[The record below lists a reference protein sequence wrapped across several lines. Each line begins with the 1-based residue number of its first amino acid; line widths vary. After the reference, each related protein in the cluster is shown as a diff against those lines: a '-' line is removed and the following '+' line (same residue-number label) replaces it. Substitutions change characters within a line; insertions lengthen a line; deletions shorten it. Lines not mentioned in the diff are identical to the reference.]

1 VICDGQGVPL
11 AVRLTGA
18 NRHDSKEALPL
29 VDAIPPLQGER
40 GRPRCRP
47 DCVLGDRAYDA
58 QAIRDGLRARTFTL
72 CWPCVER
79 GTAAAWDA
87 GAGWW
92 NGRLRG

>member
-1 VICDGQGVPL
+1 MICDGQGLPL

-18 NRHDSKEALPL
+18 NRHDSTEALPL

-40 GRPRCRP
+40 GRPGAVRTASSAIVRMTRRP
-47 DCVLGDRAYDA
+47 SVTVCAPA
-58 QAIRDGLRARTFTL
+58 TFTR
-72 CWPCVER
+72 CWLCVER

-92 NGRLRG
+92 NGRVRG